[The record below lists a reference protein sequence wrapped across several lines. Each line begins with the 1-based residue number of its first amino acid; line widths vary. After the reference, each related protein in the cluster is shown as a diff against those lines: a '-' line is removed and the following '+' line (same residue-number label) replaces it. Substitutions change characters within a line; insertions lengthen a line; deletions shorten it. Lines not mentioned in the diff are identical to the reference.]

1 MLKTSVFVC
10 CLYFCALTPYL
21 TNALTAEQMAQI
33 HAHFEAVGKIC
44 VKDNPIGAKDIES
57 LRARQKPS
65 GENAPCF
72 LACLMKNIGFM
83 DANGML
89 QKESALELAKNIFP
103 DPDELKMVEDYLHSC
118 SHINNEAVSDAE
130 KGCDRAIMAYTCM
143 MENASQ
149 FGFDI

>member
-1 MLKTSVFVC
+1 
-10 CLYFCALTPYL
+10 
-21 TNALTAEQMAQI
+21 MAQI

-118 SHINNEAVSDAE
+118 SHNLSAFWKCVVDVRSVRRRPASS
-130 KGCDRAIMAYTCM
+130 MAKFLLHELKVC
-143 MENASQ
+143 A
-149 FGFDI
+149 